1 MKENNK
7 TRKKSIINIFLYA
20 LFGALAVSSFSLF
33 LFYNKSSRNA
43 VQAEREDYTT
53 EITNQLTRNI
63 ENLQNSY
70 ADEIRQD
77 GRTLIAL
84 QPQKFSDFSSIYP
97 SDNGIKHF
105 FIASSGKIYDD
116 SGVQHSFSDDYFKV
130 NLAESDSEA
139 VVLSH
144 SLIDQKDTY
153 LLFGEKLINEV
164 TIEGTAYTAIALGVT
179 FDQFKENMTI
189 DLFNGQGAGYLITED
204 GAIFIRPEDENLAG
218 GGYNLFAALEEGGV
232 STSIIE
238 QLQTKMKEGQ
248 AKATLNVSGIEWMI
262 EIKNTQFDN
271 DYIVVA
277 VPLTLT
283 AAQTYL
289 SMTLTVIFAFVFII
303 ALGGITALFLLN
315 GLRRKREEDKKAAAV
330 EAQTDFLAK
339 MSHDIRTPL
348 NAISGMLEL
357 ASDERHSR
365 EEVNGFI
372 EKASESTNY
381 LLELI
386 NGMLDL
392 QKINSGKM
400 NVAHAQFSMTVLLE
414 TIASMYKPVIEGK
427 KLHFYLKGEDQFT
440 SEYFGDQMKIKEIL
454 MNLLSNAMKFTP
466 EGGEVS
472 LIAEKKTIDENKEE
486 VTLSVKD
493 TGVGMS
499 EEFKRHMFT
508 PFVQDKNS
516 GISHFAG
523 SGLGLSIVKSLS
535 ELMGGSVNV
544 ESEIDKGSTFIVTL
558 PLEKAKKAIQNKPA
572 EVTIVPF
579 NNQKILLA
587 EDNQINQEIVI
598 LLLKERLS
606 LDVIAVNDGQKAV
619 EAFSSS
625 KPGTYSAILM
635 DLRMPVMNGFEA
647 TKAIRASSHQEAKT
661 IPIIALSANTYAE
674 DIKQALEAGMNAHL
688 SKPVNLV
695 ELSEKLHEY
704 IK

>member
-1 MKENNK
+1 
-7 TRKKSIINIFLYA
+7 
-20 LFGALAVSSFSLF
+20 
-33 LFYNKSSRNA
+33 
-43 VQAEREDYTT
+43 
-53 EITNQLTRNI
+53 
-63 ENLQNSY
+63 
-70 ADEIRQD
+70 
-77 GRTLIAL
+77 
-84 QPQKFSDFSSIYP
+84 
-97 SDNGIKHF
+97 
-105 FIASSGKIYDD
+105 
-116 SGVQHSFSDDYFKV
+116 
-130 NLAESDSEA
+130 
-139 VVLSH
+139 
-144 SLIDQKDTY
+144 
-153 LLFGEKLINEV
+153 
-164 TIEGTAYTAIALGVT
+164 
-179 FDQFKENMTI
+179 
-189 DLFNGQGAGYLITED
+189 
-204 GAIFIRPEDENLAG
+204 
-218 GGYNLFAALEEGGV
+218 
-232 STSIIE
+232 
-238 QLQTKMKEGQ
+238 
-248 AKATLNVSGIEWMI
+248 
-262 EIKNTQFDN
+262 
-271 DYIVVA
+271 
-277 VPLTLT
+277 
-283 AAQTYL
+283 
-289 SMTLTVIFAFVFII
+289 
-303 ALGGITALFLLN
+303 
-315 GLRRKREEDKKAAAV
+315 
-330 EAQTDFLAK
+330 
-339 MSHDIRTPL
+339 
-348 NAISGMLEL
+348 
-357 ASDERHSR
+357 
-365 EEVNGFI
+365 
-372 EKASESTNY
+372 
-381 LLELI
+381 
-386 NGMLDL
+386 
-392 QKINSGKM
+392 
-400 NVAHAQFSMTVLLE
+400 
-414 TIASMYKPVIEGK
+414 
-427 KLHFYLKGEDQFT
+427 
-440 SEYFGDQMKIKEIL
+440 MKIKEIL